1 MVYNSTR
8 TASPLIKNQGIFFRC
23 FNRIRYKPH
32 NISELYSLVCL
43 LVSEYPSYTKQL
55 LEDRRKYMTLTDENE
70 KALELILNTSHFLRD
85 TEFESP
91 LSEKTLKNYSKWYD
105 DEKTVRQN
113 YEHAFA
119 AALTSPEIRALLD
132 RSGLPAEPSSLTQ
145 LLFSQPSLELERVR
159 DMGID
164 LLKQQS

>member
-1 MVYNSTR
+1 
-8 TASPLIKNQGIFFRC
+8 
-23 FNRIRYKPH
+23 
-32 NISELYSLVCL
+32 
-43 LVSEYPSYTKQL
+43 
-55 LEDRRKYMTLTDENE
+55 MTLTDESK
-70 KALELILNTSHFLRD
+70 KALEILLETNHFLRD
-85 TEFESP
+85 TEFEPP
-91 LSEKTLKNYSKWYD
+91 LSEKTWKEYSKWYD

-119 AALTSPEIRALLD
+119 VALTSPEARALLD

-145 LLFSQPSLELERVR
+145 LLFLQPNPELERVR